1 MEERIMKTVAAIL
14 TAAALALVAA
24 GCGGA
29 DPAAPEA
36 SGPEPVAVAG
46 GGVAG
51 APGKDVATTGAA
63 TIAQTQGT
71 TGLPGITVVG
81 TGEAPAVPDVS
92 DWSFG
97 VQSDAGSAADALAQ
111 AGASSRRIVAALR
124 RAGVERKDIRTE
136 QVSVYPR
143 MSSDGRSVEGYS
155 ASASVTAV
163 VRDISRAGEVVDAAV
178 QAGAN
183 QVYGPSLRLSDDR
196 AQYRAAVDAAYDDAR
211 TRAEAIAAKAGV
223 TLGAAVAIVEG
234 GGNGG
239 PIPYGARTLEAAADV
254 AIEPGTQDV
263 TAVLTVTFAIA

>member
-1 MEERIMKTVAAIL
+1 MKTVAAIL
-14 TAAALALVAA
+14 TAAALVLVAG
-24 GCGGA
+24 GCGGEEPSVA
-29 DPAAPEA
+29 EA

-46 GGVAG
+46 GGVSG
-51 APGKDVATTGAA
+51 APGKDVATAGADV
-63 TIAQTQGT
+63 AQMQGT
-71 TGLPGITVVG
+71 AGLPGITVVG
-81 TGEAPAVPDVS
+81 TGKASAVPDVS

-97 VQSDAGSAADALAQ
+97 VESDAASAADALDQ
-111 AGASSRRIVAALR
+111 AAVSSRRIVAALR

-143 MSSDGRSVEGYS
+143 MSSDGHSVEGYS

-163 VRDISRAGEVVDAAV
+163 VRKIARAGEVVDAAV

-196 AQYRAAVDAAYDDAR
+196 AQYRTAVDAAYDDAR
-211 TRAEAIAAKAGV
+211 TRAEAIAAKAGL

-234 GGNGG
+234 GGYGG
-239 PIPYGARTLEAAADV
+239 PVPYGARTLEAAADV

-263 TAVLTVTFAIA
+263 TATLTVTFAIS

>member
-1 MEERIMKTVAAIL
+1 MKTVAAIL
-14 TAAALALVAA
+14 TAAALVLVAA
-24 GCGGA
+24 GCGGEEPSVA
-29 DPAAPEA
+29 EA
-36 SGPEPVAVAG
+36 SGPEPVAVAA
-46 GGVAG
+46 GGVYG
-51 APGKDVATTGAA
+51 APGKDVATAGADV
-63 TIAQTQGT
+63 AQMQGT
-71 TGLPGITVVG
+71 AGLPGITVVG
-81 TGEAPAVPDVS
+81 TGKASAVPDVS

-97 VQSDAGSAADALAQ
+97 VQSDAASAADALDQ
-111 AGASSRRIVAALR
+111 AAASSRRIVAALR

-163 VRDISRAGEVVDAAV
+163 VRDIARAGEVVDAAV

-196 AQYRAAVDAAYDDAR
+196 AQYRTAVDAAYDDAR
-211 TRAEAIAAKAGV
+211 AHAEAIAAKAGL

-234 GGNGG
+234 ASYGG
-239 PIPYGARTLEAAADV
+239 PVPYGARTLEATADV

-263 TAVLTVTFAIA
+263 TATLTVTFAIS